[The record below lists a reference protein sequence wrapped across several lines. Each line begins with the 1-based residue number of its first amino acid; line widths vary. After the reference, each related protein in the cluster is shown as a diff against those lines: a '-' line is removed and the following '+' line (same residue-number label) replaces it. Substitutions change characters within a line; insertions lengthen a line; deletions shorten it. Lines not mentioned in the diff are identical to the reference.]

1 MNFLILLVRV
11 RSWYGYWNTRLCKVK
26 RNRFTS
32 EYARDT
38 GIETI
43 PATSYT
49 FSSVVSEYARDTGIE
64 TLFTVLSTISIISQS
79 TLVIRVLKLYLHS
92 PSSIIQAGQ
101 STLVI
106 RVLKPIEDYCHFQ
119 FSPGQSTLAIR
130 VLKPTCGL
138 ISAPDFESEYA
149 RDTGI
154 ETFGSLPTCAMII
167 GGQSM
172 LAIRVSAQWFRHNR
186 SKSVRQSTLAIR
198 VLKR

>member
-79 TLVIRVLKLYLHS
+79 TLVIRVLK
-92 PSSIIQAGQ
+92 
-101 STLVI
+101 
-106 RVLKPIEDYCHFQ
+106 
-119 FSPGQSTLAIR
+119 
-130 VLKPTCGL
+130 PTCGL